1 MIAAPTKGLGKGLSA
16 LMAEEYGQ
24 ETGVVADRLGA
35 LPIDQITSGAYQP
48 RTYFD
53 QEALKELADS
63 IRSNGVMQP
72 ILVRQLPEARNGALY
87 EIVAGER
94 RWRASK
100 IAGLTEVPV
109 IIKEIDDQKALEMA
123 LIENIQRQDLNAIE
137 EADGYQQLMDGFGY
151 TQEELSVVVGK
162 SRSYIANMLRLLA
175 LPVLVKDMLKS
186 GEITAGHARALLK
199 ASDPEKLVQEI
210 VRRGLNVRQTENIV
224 KAGGLPSKDSE
235 EWDGLSSGET
245 IVVHQSDTAS
255 SKHSKHNDVP
265 ASSVKTKSQHATV
278 AHQAPKDP
286 DIVAL
291 EEALT
296 EHLGMRVVIDD
307 QGECGSV
314 TLHYRSLTQLDDIL
328 RQFGG
333 SL

>member
-1 MIAAPTKGLGKGLSA
+1 MIAPTKGLGKGLSA

-24 ETGVVADRLGA
+24 EAGVVVDRLGA

-175 LPVLVKDMLKS
+175 LPALVKGMLKS

-210 VRRGLNVRQTENIV
+210 IRRGLNVRQTENIV
-224 KAGGLPSKDSE
+224 KAGGLPSKDND
-235 EWDGLSSGET
+235 EWDGQTSGET
-245 IVVHQSDTAS
+245 IVVNQSDGS
-255 SKHSKHNDVP
+255 SAKHNKHDSTP
-265 ASSVKTKSQHATV
+265 PSVKTKTQHATLV
-278 AHQAPKDP
+278 QYAPKDP

-314 TLHYRSLTQLDDIL
+314 TLHYRSLTQLDNIL